1 MNRYEKSCVTLEL
14 PAVLELLSAEASSDG
29 AKERCRALAPSDD
42 RREVLRRLA
51 DKYSFFGHGI
61 DAEEKMLEQERRK
74 CPDMQ
79 ILCCSC
85 DYVPFDDGSFDIV
98 IACMA
103 YHHFPDK
110 DSFSK
115 ECSRLLRSGGRLYIA
130 DPRLPLP
137 VRKALNT
144 VLEIHRI
151 NGRVY
156 TADEMAENFSQYGF
170 EKVYDKHEAY
180 AQLVC
185 LEKK

>member
-1 MNRYEKSCVTLEL
+1 
-14 PAVLELLSAEASSDG
+14 
-29 AKERCRALAPSDD
+29 
-42 RREVLRRLA
+42 
-51 DKYSFFGHGI
+51 
-61 DAEEKMLEQERRK
+61 
-74 CPDMQ
+74 
-79 ILCCSC
+79 
-85 DYVPFDDGSFDIV
+85 
-98 IACMA
+98 MA